1 MDCHLEHSS
10 VWSPIVELEEKDMR
24 RLESCERWPSLEK
37 GLKTFPSLTKS
48 VTKMYRGASL
58 RRGPTFL

>member
-48 VTKMYRGASL
+48 VTKKY
-58 RRGPTFL
+58 